1 MSKITVAK
9 KQSLAVSQAKNS
21 LRTVSYETGFHFY
34 TGIGK
39 YSGLTATSL
48 SEFADK
54 LQKVP
59 AESAVFHF
67 RRGDFQKWFKDVI
80 GDESLAKKIDQLQGW
95 SDSSAEN
102 LRKDIVKA
110 VEIRIVELRL
120 AP

>member
-1 MSKITVAK
+1 LSKITVAK

-21 LRTVSYETGFHFY
+21 LRTVSYENGFHFY

-48 SEFADK
+48 SEFVDK
-54 LQKVP
+54 LQKVS
-59 AESAVFHF
+59 ADSAVFHF
-67 RRGDFQKWFKDVI
+67 RRGDFQKWFRNVI
-80 GDESLAKKIDQLQGW
+80 GDELVAKRVDQLQGW

-110 VEIRIVELRL
+110 LEIRIAELRL
-120 AP
+120 IP

>member
-1 MSKITVAK
+1 VAK
-9 KQSLAVSQAKNS
+9 KQPLATSQAKNS

-48 SEFADK
+48 SEFVDK

-59 AESAVFHF
+59 PESAVFHF
-67 RRGDFQKWFKDVI
+67 RRGDFQKWFRNII
-80 GDESLAKKIDQLQGW
+80 GDDIVAQRIDHLHGW

-110 VEIRIVELRL
+110 VEVRITELRL
-120 AP
+120 IP